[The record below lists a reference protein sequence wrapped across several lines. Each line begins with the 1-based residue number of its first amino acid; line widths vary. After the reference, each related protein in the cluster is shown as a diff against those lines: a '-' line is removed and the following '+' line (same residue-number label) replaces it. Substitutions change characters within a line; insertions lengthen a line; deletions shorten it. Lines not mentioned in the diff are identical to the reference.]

1 MFKKFI
7 VAAVAAASMAA
18 GAQRVDAAAFTLTNN
33 ANGGSSTLSGDTDN
47 GFTQWSINGVDHLFY
62 ETWYVRNFGVL
73 TNGVITA
80 GGTGF
85 NFVQIQYSVLGG
97 SVELFHSLTDGGNGI
112 GGWTTSFQF
121 ARLDGQQFYGYAD
134 YDLNASAGGDTASW
148 SGLATGGIFNQSE
161 ANRLLSYSLNAA
173 PAFVSVFQCCGINI
187 NADLNNNTTFGPGDA
202 TFAYQFDGG
211 VGSFSADRRLSVPEP
226 TSVVLL
232 GLGLLGA
239 ARAARRR
246 RD

>member
-7 VAAVAAASMAA
+7 VAAAAVASMAV
-18 GAQRVDAAAFTLTNN
+18 GAQRADAAAFVLTNN
-33 ANGGSSTLSGDTDN
+33 AGGGTSTLAGNTTS

-62 ETWYVRNFGVL
+62 ETWYVRTFGEL
-73 TNGVITA
+73 NNGAITA

-85 NFVQIQYSVLGG
+85 NFVQVRYAVLGG
-97 SVELFHSLTDGGNGI
+97 TVELLHSLTDAGNGI

-121 ARLDGQQFYGYAD
+121 VNLGGRQFYGYAD
-134 YDLNASAGGDTASW
+134 YDLNQSAGGDTASW
-148 SGLATGGIFNQSE
+148 SGLATGGIFNQSD

-173 PAFVSVFQCCGINI
+173 PAFISVFQCCGVNI
-187 NADLNNNTTFGPGDA
+187 NANLNNNTSFGPGDA
-202 TFAYQFDGG
+202 TFAYQFDGS

-246 RD
+246 RE

>member
-7 VAAVAAASMAA
+7 VAAAAVASMTM
-18 GAQRVDAAAFTLTNN
+18 GAERADAAAFVLTNN
-33 ANGGSSTLSGDTDN
+33 AGGGNSTLAGDTN
-47 GFTQWSINGVDHLFY
+47 SGFTQWSINGVDHLFR
-62 ETWYVRNFGVL
+62 ETWHVRTFGEL
-73 TNGVITA
+73 NNGVITA

-97 SVELFHSLTDGGNGI
+97 SVELLHSLTDAGNGI

-121 ARLDGQQFYGYAD
+121 VNLGGRQFYGYAD
-134 YDLNASAGGDTASW
+134 YDLNQSPGGDTAMW

-173 PAFVSVFQCCGINI
+173 PSFISVSSCCGIDPTTN
-187 NADLNNNTTFGPGDA
+187 LNNNASFGPGDA
-202 TFAYQFDGG
+202 TFAYQFDGS

-246 RD
+246 RE